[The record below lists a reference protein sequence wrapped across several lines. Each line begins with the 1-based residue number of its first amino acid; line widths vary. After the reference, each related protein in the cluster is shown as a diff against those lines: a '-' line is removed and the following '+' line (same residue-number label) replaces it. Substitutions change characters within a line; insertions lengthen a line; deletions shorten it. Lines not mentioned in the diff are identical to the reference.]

1 MLRFLV
7 EKTGADYRQWLALT
21 KALIKKDFR
30 ESSMSSV
37 LRHGKTGGRTFFTLI
52 FYYLLTGL
60 IFVPLVLST
69 PDVFMSSVLL
79 ITYTMFMIGS
89 LILVEYHSVVISAD
103 DYFVLGYQP
112 LSSRTFFL
120 VKLAN
125 LLFYV
130 LTFTLVLALPAI
142 LTFLFGDG
150 IDLVL
155 GATAFISVFLANL
168 TVALTIIL
176 IYTVIL
182 KKAGPARLQNI
193 LALFQVG
200 LAFFIYSGF
209 FVLPRLMESRGFHEF
224 DFANSPWVFV
234 APPAWFA
241 SYMSIAWNG
250 GVPRAWLLAGLSL
263 VAVGA
268 CGYFAFAKLSIGY
281 AAAIATLET
290 RQSAPQQKR
299 KNFLKLFYFFLLAP
313 EERVVARLI
322 RNQFVHDNKF
332 KMAVLG
338 ILPLT
343 VFYLFLGT
351 QQGPLANPFVT
362 RDIDMGHS
370 GLLYLLIFLFPMMLR
385 TYVTQSDAFQASWI
399 FYTTPTDI
407 SRLVLAEKNFLMIYF
422 VLPFLLILSGTF
434 YYHFGNLLHVLLH
447 ILVLGLLSHL
457 FLQFAFLYSPDLPF
471 SRPNVKGRRSMNLA
485 MFLIFVPF
493 IIYLGLPLIFEH
505 VYGRPA
511 SFIVFTIA
519 ILLVSFVLEKLIKVR
534 VSAQMK
540 TLEFP
545 A

>member
-7 EKTGADYRQWLALT
+7 EMTGADYPQWLALT
-21 KALIKKDFR
+21 RALIKKDFR

-69 PDVFMSSVLL
+69 PDIFLSATLL

-103 DYFVLGYQP
+103 DYFVLGYRP

-120 VKLAN
+120 VKLTN

-142 LTFLFGDG
+142 LAFLFGDG
-150 IDLVL
+150 LNLLL
-155 GATAFISVFLANL
+155 GMTAFVSVLLANL
-168 TVALTIIL
+168 MVALVVIL
-176 IYTVIL
+176 IYAVIL
-182 KKAGPARLQNI
+182 KKAGPRRLQNI

-209 FVLPRLMESRGFHEF
+209 FVLPRLMENRVFY
-224 DFANSPWVFV
+224 DFSFADSAWVFA

-241 SYMSIAWNG
+241 SYLSIAWNG
-250 GVPRAWLLAGLSL
+250 GVPRAWLLAALSL
-263 VAVGA
+263 GALVAA
-268 CGYFAFAKLSIGY
+268 GYFAFAKLSIGY
-281 AAAIATLET
+281 ACAIASLET
-290 RQSAPQQKR
+290 RKPVVKQRR
-299 KNFLKLFYFFLLAP
+299 KNLLRLFYFFVLAP

-351 QQGPLANPFVT
+351 QEGPLANPFVVK
-362 RDIDMGHS
+362 DIDMTHS

-385 TYVTQSDAFQASWI
+385 TYVTQSDAYPASWI

-407 SRLVLAEKNFLMIYF
+407 RRLVLAEKNFLMVYF
-422 VLPFLLILSGTF
+422 VLPFLLILGLTF
-434 YYHFGNLLHVLLH
+434 YYNFGNLLHVLLH

-471 SRPNVKGRRSMNLA
+471 SRPNIKGRRSMNLA
-485 MFLIFVPF
+485 MFLILVPF
-493 IIYLGLPLIFEH
+493 IIYLGLPLIFDN
-505 VYGRPA
+505 VYGQPA
-511 SFIVFTIA
+511 SFVVFTIT
-519 ILLVSFVLEKLIKVR
+519 ILLVSIVLENLIKVR
-534 VSAQMK
+534 VSLQMK

-545 A
+545 G